1 MQCVAIF
8 YICLR
13 SNLRG
18 CRGTFRGVLE
28 PGRRVEEQRQKRDR
42 KKERKKRGTGC
53 RRGRNR
59 EMKNVV

>member
-1 MQCVAIF
+1 M
-8 YICLR
+8 
-13 SNLRG
+13 
-18 CRGTFRGVLE
+18 VLG

-59 EMKNVV
+59 EMKNVRFDQLKLLYVLKPLVAG

>member
-1 MQCVAIF
+1 M
-8 YICLR
+8 L
-13 SNLRG
+13 G
-18 CRGTFRGVLE
+18 

-59 EMKNVV
+59 EMKNVRFDQLKLLYVLKPLVAG